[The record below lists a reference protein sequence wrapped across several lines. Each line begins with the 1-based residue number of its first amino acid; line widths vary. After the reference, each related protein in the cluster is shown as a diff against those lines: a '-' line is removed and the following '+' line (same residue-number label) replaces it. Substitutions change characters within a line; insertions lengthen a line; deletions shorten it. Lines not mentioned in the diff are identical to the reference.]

1 LRLLHG
7 LTGAD
12 AAYHASVLKGCAGC
26 RSGFGGTANTTHKYH
41 DRQEIAMVDKLD
53 DALGFYQQALNLRSY
68 RQQVLATNIAN
79 ADTPNYKAR
88 DIDFNSTLAA
98 VQNDATGSGT
108 RLAMTNTSTGH
119 LAGNG
124 GGAGVPGNPA
134 LLYRTTL
141 QMSADG
147 NSVDMDVERAK
158 FADNALHYEANV
170 TFISGQI
177 KTMLAAVQS

>member
-1 LRLLHG
+1 
-7 LTGAD
+7 
-12 AAYHASVLKGCAGC
+12 
-26 RSGFGGTANTTHKYH
+26 
-41 DRQEIAMVDKLD
+41 MVDKLD
-53 DALGFYQQALNLRSY
+53 DALGFFRQALNLRSY

-98 VQNDATGSGT
+98 VQNDATGTGGST
-108 RLAMTNTSTGH
+108 RLAMTNTSAGH

-124 GGAGVPGNPA
+124 GAGAVPGNPA
-134 LLYRTTL
+134 LLYRTTV

-170 TFISGQI
+170 TFISNLI
-177 KTMLAAVQS
+177 KTRLAAVQS